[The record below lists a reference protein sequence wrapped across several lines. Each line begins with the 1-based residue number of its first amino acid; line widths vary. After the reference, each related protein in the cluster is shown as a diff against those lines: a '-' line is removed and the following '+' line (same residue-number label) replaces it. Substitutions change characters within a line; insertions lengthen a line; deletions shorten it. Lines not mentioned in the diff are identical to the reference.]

1 MTVVGPRAH
10 REPEEPREPT
20 PMGPATRAV
29 RALTPVRVL
38 DASRPTRAQVRTS
51 RAAAALWTA
60 RRRLRYAL
68 RPPRT
73 FNEKVEYKLAWDRR
87 PILTTL
93 ADKVAARDH
102 VASIVGP
109 EYLSRLLAV
118 AEDPRELDLESFG
131 PRYVVK
137 PTHGSGAVIVVH
149 DRADDAL
156 RLPELPQDRGWT
168 GRIAWVRPEHL
179 ERARFDAMCDLW
191 LHHGYWRALGSTEWA
206 YRDIA
211 HRLMVEEFLEGD
223 GNSARDFKFHVMH
236 GRVSWFH
243 VNVTIDPV
251 TYMTCFRR
259 DGSVIPVRYVCEP
272 AVPPVELPENIDDMI
287 AIAEALGADTDI
299 VRVDLYDVDGRIVF
313 GELTNYPAGGRANF
327 DPPEYDEILG
337 ADWTPPRRY

>member
-1 MTVVGPRAH
+1 MTIVGPRAH
-10 REPEEPREPT
+10 GGSEEGGEPT
-20 PMGPATRAV
+20 PMGRSTRAI
-29 RALTPVRVL
+29 RAITPGRVL
-38 DASRPTRAQVRTS
+38 DASRPARAHVRNS
-51 RAAAALWTA
+51 RIAAASWTA
-60 RRRLRYAL
+60 RIRLKYAL
-68 RPPRT
+68 RAPRT

-87 PILTTL
+87 PTLTRL
-93 ADKVAARDH
+93 ADKVAVRDH
-102 VASIVGP
+102 VAAIVGP

-118 AEDPRELDLESFG
+118 VDDPRLLDLGSFG

-149 DRADDAL
+149 DRADPSL
-156 RLPELPQDRGWT
+156 RLPELPTDRGWT
-168 GRIAWVRPEHL
+168 GRISWVRPEHL

-191 LHHGYWRALGSTEWA
+191 LRHGYWRALGSTEWA
-206 YRDIA
+206 YRDIER
-211 HRLMVEEFLEGD
+211 RLMVEEFLEGD
-223 GNSARDFKFHVMH
+223 AHSARDFKFHVMH

-272 AVPPVELPENIDDMI
+272 AVPPVELPANIDDMI

-313 GELTNYPAGGRANF
+313 GELTNYPAGGRARF
-327 DPPEYDEILG
+327 DPPEYDRILG